1 MLFQD
6 QMLGALT
13 RLLFNSIVY
22 KKKSIQAIDIQTL
35 LYIIYIFY
43 CSPLQIVLT
52 YDFLNGKF

>member
-22 KKKSIQAIDIQTL
+22 KKSIQALDVQTL

-43 CSPLQIVLT
+43 YSPLQIVLT